1 MEKLKCCKYGPWYSQ
16 AYSTSIFQIW
26 FPRLIFK
33 NTLEETQTTLDD
45 FAFLFAKPNS
55 TSVISGEDQVKK
67 IIVSTKH
74 SSLLTQSA
82 MGEAETV
89 L

>member
-1 MEKLKCCKYGPWYSQ
+1 MDKTNCCEDGPWNSG
-16 AYSTSIFQIW
+16 AYSTPIFQIW

-33 NTLEETQTTLDD
+33 NTLDETQTTLDD

-67 IIVSTKH
+67 
-74 SSLLTQSA
+74 
-82 MGEAETV
+82 
-89 L
+89 